1 MSRLFVLL
9 VLAFIAIAASQT
21 SPVTYDDGD
30 DGDDGDDED
39 PEENAIPPTEMK
51 YTNMFQANFTV
62 TVFGIPDITGG
73 GQRDLKQLGKF
84 LLKRTNALQLRKEK
98 KSRTADPDLLVYDIE
113 VLQQYINSAFSAS
126 GEEVWYNIFTVLG
139 SYACVGSSCPAGATT
154 INGSGNSEQRERQLL
169 TRHLQSTG
177 TVAEDV
183 KVRLLANGQDYFANV
198 QCVRIVTEESS
209 GCVGLPIVSRIAAV
223 TSV

>member
-1 MSRLFVLL
+1 MSRLFLLL
-9 VLAFIAIAASQT
+9 VLAFVAIAASQT
-21 SPVTYDDGD
+21 SQVTYDED
-30 DGDDGDDED
+30 DDDED
-39 PEENAIPPTEMK
+39 PEGNAIPPTEMK

-62 TVFGIPDITGG
+62 TVFGVPEKTGG
-73 GQRDLKQLGKF
+73 GQRDLKQFGKF
-84 LLKRTNALQLRKEK
+84 LLKRTNDFQLKKEGK
-98 KSRTADPDLLVYDIE
+98 LRTADPDLLVYDIE

-126 GEEVWYNIFTVLG
+126 GQEVWYNILTVR
-139 SYACVGSSCPAGATT
+139 GSSVCVSTKCPAGAKP
-154 INGSGNSEQRERQLL
+154 ISSASGNTSQRQLL

-183 KVRLLANGQDYFANV
+183 RVRLLAGGQDYFANV